1 MRRTKGPFSFPGLPF
16 SPCPPPSR
24 SLLLLCFVPILHRG
38 LVRSFPGLLWALPR
52 LGLEVPAA
60 LGESLR
66 AATVRNAEQ
75 LNATGVANSLWGL
88 SRHSTPP
95 SAACSCSPPIARS
108 LTCPRSLLPPRLQL
122 DLTDEDCAPLLRR
135 AEQLL
140 PSMDPPTASC
150 TIQAAA
156 RLTKGRR
163 ATVELAALA
172 EVARNLVPPLPPIE
186 EPGRKQ
192 KT

>member
-1 MRRTKGPFSFPGLPF
+1 
-16 SPCPPPSR
+16 
-24 SLLLLCFVPILHRG
+24 
-38 LVRSFPGLLWALPR
+38 
-52 LGLEVPAA
+52 
-60 LGESLR
+60 
-66 AATVRNAEQ
+66 
-75 LNATGVANSLWGL
+75 
-88 SRHSTPP
+88 
-95 SAACSCSPPIARS
+95 
-108 LTCPRSLLPPRLQL
+108 
-122 DLTDEDCAPLLRR
+122 
-135 AEQLL
+135 
-140 PSMDPPTASC
+140 MDPPTASC